1 MSLGWT
7 GRIPNDARNPRDAK
21 RPYHMPPRCFSE
33 MVSRFRKELRNV
45 ADDKMP
51 VPNQKLVSM
60 PDEVYKKRR
69 WKKADVGSL
78 QNVSDHAIAQ
88 LHTDTRQT
96 IHIEI
101 EPFAYDDR
109 DFPGL

>member
-1 MSLGWT
+1 
-7 GRIPNDARNPRDAK
+7 
-21 RPYHMPPRCFSE
+21 
-33 MVSRFRKELRNV
+33 MVFRFRKELRNV

-51 VPNQKLVSM
+51 VPNQKLDSM
-60 PDEVYKKRR
+60 PPEVYKKRR